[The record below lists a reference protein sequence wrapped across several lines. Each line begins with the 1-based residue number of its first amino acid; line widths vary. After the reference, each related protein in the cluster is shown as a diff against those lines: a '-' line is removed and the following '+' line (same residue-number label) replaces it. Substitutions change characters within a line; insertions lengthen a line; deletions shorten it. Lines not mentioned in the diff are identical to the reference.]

1 MVQQRGGRGLVT
13 TENDEHIRIPNQ
25 LLEAVSGRRAVL
37 FAGAGISVGALGLL
51 GRNIR
56 DAIGQSL
63 QKDFPSYDYSE
74 RSVEDVCDE
83 YVAIKSKVSLV
94 ERLAELFPQHATPA
108 PGHVAAV
115 ELFRF
120 ICTTNW
126 DTLFEAAYRQVAQP
140 YQLLVRDDDAP
151 SFNYDQHNLLK
162 IHGSVDQ
169 PLTLIA
175 TTDDYESYPD
185 THARLLSRVGDLV
198 HSNTVLFVGYGLRDE
213 HLRRLLSRIRRE
225 RGPWSQK
232 SFVVGYY
239 DEVRTRLLE
248 SRGMQVIEAD
258 AGEFLP
264 LLAKRAA
271 AG

>member
-1 MVQQRGGRGLVT
+1 V
-13 TENDEHIRIPNQ
+13 RIPNQ
-25 LLEAVSGRRAVL
+25 LLEAVRDRRAVL
-37 FAGAGISVGALGLL
+37 FAGAGISVKSLGLL
-51 GRNIR
+51 ARDIR
-56 DAIGQSL
+56 DAIGKVIQ
-63 QKDFPSYDYSE
+63 QDFPKYDSSL

-83 YVAIKSKVSLV
+83 CVALNDKISLV
-94 ERLAELFPQHATPA
+94 NRLAELFPQHATPL
-108 PGHVAAV
+108 PSHVAAV

-126 DTLFEAAYRQVAQP
+126 DTLFEAAYRQVGQG

-151 SFNYDQHNLLK
+151 NFNYDQHNLLK

-185 THARLLSRVGDLV
+185 THARLLSRVAELV

-225 RGPWSQK
+225 KGPWSQK
-232 SFVVGYY
+232 SFVVGYF

-258 AGEFLP
+258 AGDFLP
-264 LLAKRAA
+264 ELAKRAA